1 MYPILCSQNGI
12 YVNYYLNKVTVM
24 VFAFSVKRHENK
36 AYLK

>member
-1 MYPILCSQNGI
+1 MYPIICSLNGI

-24 VFAFSVKRHENK
+24 IFAFSEKRHENK